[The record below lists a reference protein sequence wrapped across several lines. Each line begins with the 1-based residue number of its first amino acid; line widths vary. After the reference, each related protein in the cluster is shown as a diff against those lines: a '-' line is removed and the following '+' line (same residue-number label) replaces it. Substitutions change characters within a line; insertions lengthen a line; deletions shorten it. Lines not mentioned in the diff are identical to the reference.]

1 MSEWRKFSCD
11 FCVNASSVYNMFD
24 VQVFKS
30 NKTVTGVSRYLGD
43 AILHTVDG
51 LQKLLIYDRS
61 LQPVSK

>member
-1 MSEWRKFSCD
+1 
-11 FCVNASSVYNMFD
+11 MFD